1 MEPSVY
7 QLCEDA
13 NIECFRVGNE
23 QQELLL
29 VDNFLKGASTL
40 KEYAIQKNEFAR
52 ADSFYPGIRMQV
64 PQEYTIAIVNNL
76 GFFMEQFFHLEVR
89 QIKSAVSKFS
99 IITDSPNNLDLLQ
112 RIPHFDSPSRKGLA
126 VVHYL
131 QSIPSMG
138 TSLYR
143 HKPTNFEYVDEQRYS
158 SYTAKIKERFP
169 AEEAYPEGY
178 INGSTDQFEEIA
190 SVEAIF
196 NRLLMYRGT
205 SLHSGQIGKDYNF
218 DPSPA
223 TGRLTLTSFFEFK

>member
-1 MEPSVY
+1 MEPIVY
-7 QLCEDA
+7 ALCEDA
-13 NIECFRVGNE
+13 NIECYKVGNE
-23 QQELLL
+23 QQEVLV
-29 VDNFLKGASTL
+29 VDNFLKGALAL
-40 KEYAIQKNEFAR
+40 KERAVHENDFAR
-52 ADSFYPGIRMQV
+52 ADSFYPGVRMQV
-64 PQEYTIAIVNNL
+64 PQEYTIAIIKNL
-76 GFFMEQFFHLEVR
+76 GFFVEQFFQLDVR
-89 QIKSAVSKFS
+89 QIKSAVSTFS
-99 IITDSPNNLDLLQ
+99 IVTTAPNDLDLLQ

-131 QSIPSMG
+131 QSLPSMG

-158 SYTAKIKERFP
+158 SYTAKIQERFP
-169 AEEAYPEGY
+169 TEDTYPEGY

-190 SVEAIF
+190 SFDAVF

-205 SLHSGQIGKDYNF
+205 SLHSGKIGKDYNF

>member
-1 MEPSVY
+1 MDPTVY
-7 QLCEDA
+7 ELCEDA

-40 KEYAIQKNEFAR
+40 KGYAIQKNEFAR

-64 PQEYTIAIVNNL
+64 PQEYTMALVKHL
-76 GFFMEQFFHLEVR
+76 GFFMEQFFNVEIR
-89 QIKSAVSKFS
+89 QIKNAVSKFS
-99 IITDSPNNLDLLQ
+99 IVTDTPDNLGLLQ

-158 SYTAKIKERFP
+158 SYTAKIQERFP
-169 AEEAYPEGY
+169 TEDKYPEGY

-205 SLHSGQIGKDYNF
+205 SLHSAQIGSDYNF

>member
-1 MEPSVY
+1 MEPITY
-7 QLCEDA
+7 GLCEDA
-13 NIECFRVGNE
+13 NIECYKVGNE
-23 QQELLL
+23 LQEVLL
-29 VDNFLKGASTL
+29 VDSFLQGSLAL
-40 KEYAIQKNEFAR
+40 KELAIQQNDFAK
-52 ADSFYPGIRMQV
+52 ADSFYPGVRMQA
-64 PQEYTIAIVNNL
+64 PQEYTIALVKNL
-76 GFFMEQFFHLEVR
+76 GYFMERFFQLEVR

-99 IITDSPNNLDLLQ
+99 IVTTRPDDLDLLQ
-112 RIPHFDSPSRKGLA
+112 RIPHFDSPSRNGLA

-143 HKPTNFEYVDEQRYS
+143 HKPTDFEYVDEQRYS
-158 SYTAKIKERFP
+158 GYIANIQERFP
-169 AEEAYPEGY
+169 SEDKYPEGY

-190 SVEAIF
+190 SFDAVF

-205 SLHSGQIGKDYNF
+205 SLHSGKIGKDYNF

>member
-1 MEPSVY
+1 
-7 QLCEDA
+7 
-13 NIECFRVGNE
+13 
-23 QQELLL
+23 
-29 VDNFLKGASTL
+29 
-40 KEYAIQKNEFAR
+40 
-52 ADSFYPGIRMQV
+52 
-64 PQEYTIAIVNNL
+64 
-76 GFFMEQFFHLEVR
+76 MEQFFHLEVR

-99 IITDSPNNLDLLQ
+99 IITNRQNDLDLLQ

-131 QSIPSMG
+131 QSLPNMG

-158 SYTAKIKERFP
+158 SYMMKIEERFP
-169 AEEAYPEGY
+169 TKNEYPEGY

-190 SVEAIF
+190 SIDAIF

-205 SLHSGQIGKDYNF
+205 SLHSGKIGKDYNF
-218 DPSPA
+218 DPNPA

>member
-7 QLCEDA
+7 QLSEDA

-29 VDNFLKGASTL
+29 VDNFLKGASAL
-40 KEYAIQKNEFAR
+40 KEYAIQQNNFAR
-52 ADSFYPGIRMQV
+52 ADSFYPGLRMQV
-64 PQEYTIAIVNNL
+64 PQAYTFAIVKHL

-89 QIKSAVSKFS
+89 KIKNAVSKFS
-99 IITDSPNNLDLLQ
+99 IVTDSPDDLSLLQ

-143 HKPTNFEYVDEQRYS
+143 HNSTNFEYVDDERYS
-158 SYTAKIKERFP
+158 SYMAKIEERYP
-169 AEEAYPEGY
+169 TKDAYPEGY

-196 NRLLMYRGT
+196 NRLVMYRGT

-223 TGRLTLTSFFEFK
+223 TGRLTLTSFFEFN